1 MEIWVKELEKIN
13 RKLEPGSKLK
23 NPGNLEFA
31 AEHAI
36 RTQDWMK
43 KLAYLL
49 RAIVVD
55 HAFDDGNKR
64 TGAYLVT
71 LFFDENKV
79 AYDDEKVKK
88 LIIKIA
94 SKNVTDVNK
103 IRRMI
108 QDETI

>member
-13 RKLEPGSKLK
+13 KKLEPDSKVK
-23 NPGNLEFA
+23 NPGSLEFA
-31 AEHAI
+31 AEHAA
-36 RTQDWMK
+36 RTQDWIK
-43 KLAYLL
+43 ALAYLL
-49 RAIVVD
+49 RAILVD

-79 AYDDEKVKK
+79 PYDDEKVKK